1 MRSDLGHRAMG
12 TTAAHQRGCGQAG
25 DDTPPNLPGH
35 TDHFGNT
42 VPMADTT
49 RTTRTPGVGE
59 PTPRRSFLQHPMGLY
74 YLLIGATLALLG
86 LGLLMVLSASSVL
99 SIKLHGSAYT
109 LAQRQLLFAV
119 IGVTC
124 MIIATRLSVRM
135 WRRLAWPAL
144 VIAVGLLIA
153 VLIIGVEVGGQK
165 NWIDLFGP
173 FRLQPS
179 EFAKIALILW
189 SADLLAR
196 KQPMLDRWSHLLIP
210 VLPVTGLLLL
220 LVLLEGDV
228 GNTLILAVIACGVLF
243 AAGAPLRL
251 FAVLGVLGVASIAA
265 LTLAAPYRMSRFTS
279 WLDPS
284 ADRLGDG
291 WQVTQGQFALGTGG
305 WWGVGLGASREKW
318 GSLPEAHTD
327 FIFPVVGEEL
337 GLMGTFAVL
346 GLFAVIAFVA
356 FRLVHSAQD
365 PFVRLASAGVGTWIV
380 FQAVINIG
388 AVLSLLPITGVPLPL
403 VSYGGSSLVPLLVS
417 LGMLMS
423 FARSA
428 GATAGGAPIR
438 LTVIPG
444 GAGQGRSRVDS

>member
-1 MRSDLGHRAMG
+1 MAP
-12 TTAAHQRGCGQAG
+12 TA
-25 DDTPPNLPGH
+25 PS
-35 TDHFGNT
+35 
-42 VPMADTT
+42 T
-49 RTTRTPGVGE
+49 RTSRGKAEASGE
-59 PTPRRSFLQHPMGLY
+59 APVRRSLLQHPMGLY
-74 YLLIGATLALLG
+74 YLLLGATLALLG

-99 SIKLHGSAYT
+99 SIRLHGSPYT

-119 IGVTC
+119 IGVVL
-124 MIIATRLSVRM
+124 MVVATRLSVRT

-144 VIAVGLLIA
+144 IVALVLLVA
-153 VLIIGVEVGGQK
+153 VLIVGVEVSGQR
-165 NWIDLFGP
+165 NWIDIVGP

-189 SADLLAR
+189 SADTLAR
-196 KQPMLDRWSHLLIP
+196 KEPMLDRWSHLLVP
-210 VLPVTGLLLL
+210 VLPVTAMILL

-251 FAVLGVLGVASIAA
+251 FALLGGIGLLGILA

-284 ADRLGDG
+284 ADRLGEG

-305 WWGVGLGASREKW
+305 WWGVGLGGSREKW

-337 GLMGTFAVL
+337 GLVGTMTVL
-346 GLFAVIAFVA
+346 VLFSVIAFVA
-356 FRLVHSAQD
+356 FRLVHSSD
-365 PFVRLASAGVGTWIV
+365 DMFVRLASAGVGTWIV
-380 FQAVINIG
+380 FQAVVNVG

-403 VSYGGSSLVPLLVS
+403 VSYGGSSLVPLLIS

-423 FARSA
+423 FARKA
-428 GATAGGAPIR
+428 GATAAGVPIT
-438 LTVIPG
+438 LTVIDG
-444 GAGQGRSRVDS
+444 GSAPQGREKRRTSR

>member
-1 MRSDLGHRAMG
+1 MAS
-12 TTAAHQRGCGQAG
+12 TTPARTSRGKAAEEE
-25 DDTPPNLPGH
+25 PP
-35 TDHFGNT
+35 
-42 VPMADTT
+42 V
-49 RTTRTPGVGE
+49 
-59 PTPRRSFLQHPMGLY
+59 RRSLLHHPMGLY
-74 YLLIGATLALLG
+74 YLLFGATLALLG

-109 LAQRQLLFAV
+109 LAQRQLLFAALGV
-119 IGVTC
+119 IL
-124 MIIATRLSVRM
+124 MIVATRLSVNV
-135 WRRLAWPAL
+135 WRRIAWPAL
-144 VIAVGLLIA
+144 IGALVLLVA
-153 VLIIGVEVGGQK
+153 VLVIGVEVGGQK
-165 NWIDLFGP
+165 NWIDIIGP

-189 SADLLAR
+189 SADILAR
-196 KQPMLDRWSHLLIP
+196 KEPMLDRWSHLLVP
-210 VLPVTGLLLL
+210 VLPVTGLMLV

-251 FAVLGVLGVASIAA
+251 FVVLGAVGLAGIAL
-265 LTLAAPYRMSRFTS
+265 LTVAAPYRMSRFTI
-279 WLDPS
+279 WLDPAS
-284 ADRLGDG
+284 DRLGDG

-305 WWGVGLGASREKW
+305 WWGLGLGASREKW

-337 GLMGTFAVL
+337 GLIGTLTVL
-346 GLFAVIAFVA
+346 ALFAVVAFVA

-380 FQAVINIG
+380 FQAVVNIG

-423 FARSA
+423 FARTA
-428 GATAGGAPIR
+428 GATAGGAPVAPVS
-438 LTVIPG
+438 LTVIDG
-444 GAGQGRSRVDS
+444 GPDAKPAQRKRARTTR

>member
-1 MRSDLGHRAMG
+1 
-12 TTAAHQRGCGQAG
+12 
-25 DDTPPNLPGH
+25 
-35 TDHFGNT
+35 
-42 VPMADTT
+42 MADTLRRT
-49 RTTRTPGVGE
+49 RAASAEKATDGP
-59 PTPRRSFLQHPMGLY
+59 PRRSLLQHPMGLY

-99 SIKLHGSAYT
+99 SIRLHGSAYT
-109 LAQRQLLFAV
+109 LAQRQLLFAG
-119 IGVTC
+119 IGIVL
-124 MIIATRLSVRM
+124 MIVATRLSVRT

-144 VIAVGLLIA
+144 IVALGLLVA
-153 VLIIGVEVGGQK
+153 VLIVGVEVSGQR
-165 NWIDLFGP
+165 NWIDIVGP

-189 SADLLAR
+189 SADTLAR
-196 KQPMLDRWSHLLIP
+196 KEPMLDRWSHLLVP
-210 VLPVTGLLLL
+210 VLPVTALILL

-228 GNTLILAVIACGVLF
+228 GNTLILAMIACGVLF

-251 FAVLGVLGVASIAA
+251 FVGLGVIGLIGIAG

-284 ADRLGDG
+284 ADRLGEG

-305 WWGVGLGASREKW
+305 WWGVGLGGSREKW

-337 GLMGTFAVL
+337 GLVGTMTVL
-346 GLFAVIAFVA
+346 VLFAVIAFVA
-356 FRLVHSAQD
+356 FRLVHSAD
-365 PFVRLASAGVGTWIV
+365 DMFVRLASAGVGTWIV
-380 FQAVINIG
+380 FQAVVNVG

-403 VSYGGSSLVPLLVS
+403 VSYGGSSLVPLLIS

-423 FARSA
+423 FARNA
-428 GATAGGAPIR
+428 GATAAGAPIT
-438 LTVIPG
+438 LTVIEG
-444 GAGQGRSRVDS
+444 GSAPQGRGKSRTTR

>member
-1 MRSDLGHRAMG
+1 
-12 TTAAHQRGCGQAG
+12 
-25 DDTPPNLPGH
+25 
-35 TDHFGNT
+35 
-42 VPMADTT
+42 MADTL
-49 RTTRTPGVGE
+49 RRSRTPSAEKSGSDAGGE
-59 PTPRRSFLQHPMGLY
+59 APVRRSLLQHPMGLY
-74 YLLIGATLALLG
+74 YLLLGATLALLG

-99 SIKLHGSAYT
+99 SIRLHGSPYT
-109 LAQRQLLFAV
+109 LAQRQLLFAA
-119 IGVTC
+119 IGVVL
-124 MIIATRLSVRM
+124 MVVATRLSVRT

-144 VIAVGLLIA
+144 IVAVVLLLA
-153 VLIIGVEVGGQK
+153 VLVVGVEVSGQR
-165 NWIDLFGP
+165 NWIDIVGP

-189 SADLLAR
+189 SADTLAR
-196 KQPMLDRWSHLLIP
+196 KEPMLDRWSHLLVP
-210 VLPVTGLLLL
+210 VLPVTAMILL

-251 FAVLGVLGVASIAA
+251 FVLLGGIGLLGILA

-284 ADRLGDG
+284 ADRLGEG

-305 WWGVGLGASREKW
+305 WWGVGLGGSREKW

-337 GLMGTFAVL
+337 GLVGTMTVL
-346 GLFAVIAFVA
+346 VLFAIVAFVA
-356 FRLVHSAQD
+356 FRLVHSSD
-365 PFVRLASAGVGTWIV
+365 DMFVRLASAGVGTWIV
-380 FQAVINIG
+380 FQAVVNVG

-403 VSYGGSSLVPLLVS
+403 VSYGGSSLVPLLIS

-423 FARSA
+423 FARKA
-428 GATAGGAPIR
+428 GATAAGAPIT
-438 LTVIPG
+438 LMVIDG
-444 GAGQGRSRVDS
+444 GSAPQGREKSRTTR

>member
-1 MRSDLGHRAMG
+1 
-12 TTAAHQRGCGQAG
+12 
-25 DDTPPNLPGH
+25 
-35 TDHFGNT
+35 
-42 VPMADTT
+42 MADTLRRT
-49 RTTRTPGVGE
+49 RTSAAKDADPPV
-59 PTPRRSFLQHPMGLY
+59 RRSLLQHPMGLY
-74 YLLIGATLALLG
+74 YLLLGATLALLG

-99 SIKLHGSAYT
+99 SIRLHGSPYT

-119 IGVTC
+119 IGVVL
-124 MIIATRLSVRM
+124 MIVATRLSVQM

-144 VIAVGLLIA
+144 IAALVLLVA
-153 VLIIGVEVGGQK
+153 VLIVGVEVSGQR

-189 SADLLAR
+189 SADTLAR
-196 KQPMLDRWSHLLIP
+196 KEPMLDRWSHLLVP
-210 VLPVTGLLLL
+210 VLPVTAMILM
-220 LVLLEGDV
+220 LVLLQGDV

-251 FAVLGVLGVASIAA
+251 FVALGAVGLAGIAA
-265 LTLAAPYRMSRFTS
+265 LTLAAPYRMSRFTA

-305 WWGVGLGASREKW
+305 WWGVGLGGSREKW

-337 GLMGTFAVL
+337 GLVGTITVL
-346 GLFAVIAFVA
+346 ILFAVIAFVA
-356 FRLVHSAQD
+356 FRLVHSSD
-365 PFVRLASAGVGTWIV
+365 DMFVRLASAGVGTWIV
-380 FQAVINIG
+380 FQAVINVG

-403 VSYGGSSLVPLLVS
+403 VSYGGSSLIPLLVS

-428 GATAGGAPIR
+428 GATAAGAPIT
-438 LTVIPG
+438 LTVIDG
-444 GAGQGRSRVDS
+444 GSGRQAGRVKTRTPR

>member
-1 MRSDLGHRAMG
+1 MASTTPTRASG
-12 TTAAHQRGCGQAG
+12 SAAKAGAADGQ
-25 DDTPPNLPGH
+25 PP
-35 TDHFGNT
+35 
-42 VPMADTT
+42 V
-49 RTTRTPGVGE
+49 
-59 PTPRRSFLQHPMGLY
+59 RRSLIHHPMGLY
-74 YLLIGATLALLG
+74 YLLLGATLALLG

-109 LAQRQLLFAV
+109 LAQRQLMFAV
-119 IGVTC
+119 IGIVL
-124 MIIATRLSVRM
+124 MIVATRLPVRV
-135 WRRLAWPAL
+135 WRGLAWPAL
-144 VIAVGLLIA
+144 MGAFVLLVA

-165 NWIDLFGP
+165 NWIDIIGP

-189 SADLLAR
+189 SADILAR
-196 KQPMLDRWSHLLIP
+196 KEPILDRWSHLLVP
-210 VLPVTGLLLL
+210 LLPVTGLILV

-251 FAVLGVLGVASIAA
+251 FVILGAVGLAGIAL
-265 LTLAAPYRMSRFTS
+265 LTMAAPYRMSRFTI
-279 WLDPS
+279 WLDPAS
-284 ADRLGDG
+284 DRLGDG

-305 WWGVGLGASREKW
+305 WWGLGLGASREKW

-337 GLMGTFAVL
+337 GLVGTLTVL
-346 GLFAVIAFVA
+346 ALFAVIAFVA

-365 PFVRLASAGVGTWIV
+365 PFVRLASAGVGTWVV
-380 FQAVINIG
+380 FQAVVNIG

-403 VSYGGSSLVPLLVS
+403 VSYGGSSLLPLLVS

-428 GATAGGAPIR
+428 GATAGGAPVAPVK
-438 LTVIPG
+438 LTVID
-444 GAGQGRSRVDS
+444 GATSKPRASSATSSPKSSAKRKQASPTGAAKPTRRARTR

>member
-1 MRSDLGHRAMG
+1 MATTLRRATAPGPSDP
-12 TTAAHQRGCGQAG
+12 TA
-25 DDTPPNLPGH
+25 
-35 TDHFGNT
+35 
-42 VPMADTT
+42 
-49 RTTRTPGVGE
+49 
-59 PTPRRSFLQHPMGLY
+59 RRSLLHHPMGLY
-74 YLLIGATLALLG
+74 YLLLGATLALLG

-109 LAQRQLLFAV
+109 LAQRQLIFAA
-119 IGVTC
+119 IGVVC
-124 MIIATRLSVRM
+124 MIVATRLSVRT

-144 VIAVGLLIA
+144 MIAVVLLLA
-153 VLIIGVEVGGQK
+153 VLVIGVEVSGQR
-165 NWIDLFGP
+165 NWIDIVGP

-196 KQPMLDRWSHLLIP
+196 KEPMLHTWKHLLVP
-210 VLPVTGLLLL
+210 VLPMTGMILV
-220 LVLLEGDV
+220 LVLLEGDI

-251 FAVLGVLGVASIAA
+251 FVVLGIIGAA
-265 LTLAAPYRMSRFTS
+265 ALMLLTLAAPYRMSRFTS
-279 WLDPS
+279 WLNPS

-337 GLMGTFAVL
+337 GLMGTLAVL
-346 GLFAVIAFVA
+346 GLFAVVAFVA
-356 FRLVHSAQD
+356 FRIVHSAED
-365 PFVRLASAGVGTWIV
+365 SFVRLASAGVGTWIV
-380 FQAVINIG
+380 FQAVVNIG

-403 VSYGGSSLVPLLVS
+403 VSYGGSSLLPLLLA

-438 LTVIPG
+438 LTVIDG
-444 GAGQGRSRVDS
+444 GSDQGRPRARA

>member
-1 MRSDLGHRAMG
+1 MAS
-12 TTAAHQRGCGQAG
+12 T
-25 DDTPPNLPGH
+25 LP
-35 TDHFGNT
+35 
-42 VPMADTT
+42 TT
-49 RTTRTPGVGE
+49 RASRGAGEASGE
-59 PTPRRSFLQHPMGLY
+59 PPVRRSLLQHPMGLY
-74 YLLIGATLALLG
+74 YLLLGATLALLG

-99 SIKLHGSAYT
+99 SIRLHGSPYT
-109 LAQRQLLFAV
+109 LAQRQLLFACLGIV
-119 IGVTC
+119 L
-124 MIIATRLSVRM
+124 MIIGTRLSVNM

-144 VIAVGLLIA
+144 IVAFGLLVA
-153 VLIIGVEVGGQK
+153 VLIVGVEVSGQK
-165 NWIDLFGP
+165 NWIDIIGP

-189 SADLLAR
+189 SADILAR
-196 KQPMLDRWSHLLIP
+196 KEPMLDRWSHLLVP
-210 VLPVTGLLLL
+210 VLPVTGMILV

-228 GNTLILAVIACGVLF
+228 GNTLILGVIACGVLF

-251 FAVLGVLGVASIAA
+251 FLALGAVGLAGIAA

-284 ADRLGDG
+284 ADRLGEG

-337 GLMGTFAVL
+337 GLVGTMTVL
-346 GLFAVIAFVA
+346 VLFAVIAFVA
-356 FRLVHSAQD
+356 FRLVQSSD
-365 PFVRLASAGVGTWIV
+365 DMFVRLASAGVGTWIV
-380 FQAVINIG
+380 FQAVVNVG

-403 VSYGGSSLVPLLVS
+403 VSYGGSSLVPLLIS

-423 FARSA
+423 FARRA
-428 GATAGGAPIR
+428 GATAAGAPITLR
-438 LTVIPG
+438 VIDG
-444 GAGQGRSRVDS
+444 GTAPQARGKSRTTR

>member
-1 MRSDLGHRAMG
+1 MAS
-12 TTAAHQRGCGQAG
+12 T
-25 DDTPPNLPGH
+25 LP
-35 TDHFGNT
+35 
-42 VPMADTT
+42 TT
-49 RTTRTPGVGE
+49 RASRGEQEGSGE
-59 PTPRRSFLQHPMGLY
+59 PPVRRSLLNHPMGLY
-74 YLLIGATLALLG
+74 YLLVGATLALLG

-109 LAQRQLLFAV
+109 LAQRQLLFAA
-119 IGVTC
+119 IGVVL
-124 MIIATRLSVRM
+124 MIIGTRLSVNV
-135 WRRLAWPAL
+135 WRRLAWPSLIVAFLLL
-144 VIAVGLLIA
+144 VA
-153 VLIIGVEVGGQK
+153 VLIVGVEVSGQK
-165 NWIDLFGP
+165 NWIDIVGP

-189 SADLLAR
+189 SADILAR
-196 KQPMLDRWSHLLIP
+196 KEPMLDRWSHLLVP
-210 VLPVTGLLLL
+210 VLPVTGMILV

-251 FAVLGVLGVASIAA
+251 FMALGAMGLAGIVL

-284 ADRLGDG
+284 ADRLGES

-305 WWGVGLGASREKW
+305 WWGLGLGASREKW

-337 GLMGTFAVL
+337 GLVGTLTVL
-346 GLFAVIAFVA
+346 ALFAVIAFVA
-356 FRLVHSAQD
+356 FRLVHSSDDA
-365 PFVRLASAGVGTWIV
+365 FVRLASAGVGTWIV
-380 FQAVINIG
+380 FQAVVNIG

-403 VSYGGSSLVPLLVS
+403 VSYGGSSLVPLLIS

-423 FARSA
+423 FARRA
-428 GATAGGAPIR
+428 GATAGGAPVKPVS
-438 LTVIPG
+438 LTVIDG
-444 GAGQGRSRVDS
+444 GPDAAPRSQKPAQRKQTSPTGAARPTRRASPSGAARPTRRA

>member
-1 MRSDLGHRAMG
+1 MASSTPTRASG
-12 TTAAHQRGCGQAG
+12 ATEAG
-25 DDTPPNLPGH
+25 AGEEPP
-35 TDHFGNT
+35 
-42 VPMADTT
+42 V
-49 RTTRTPGVGE
+49 
-59 PTPRRSFLQHPMGLY
+59 RRSLIHHPMGLY

-109 LAQRQLLFAV
+109 LAQRQLLFAA
-119 IGVTC
+119 IGVVL
-124 MIIATRLSVRM
+124 MIIGTRLSVRV
-135 WRRLAWPAL
+135 WRSLAWPAL
-144 VIAVGLLIA
+144 IGAFVLLVA
-153 VLIIGVEVGGQK
+153 VLIVGVEVSGQK
-165 NWIDLFGP
+165 NWIDIIGP

-189 SADLLAR
+189 AADILAR
-196 KQPMLDRWSHLLIP
+196 KEPMLDRWSHLLVP
-210 VLPVTGLLLL
+210 VLPVTGMILV

-228 GNTLILAVIACGVLF
+228 GNTLILGVIACGVLF

-251 FAVLGVLGVASIAA
+251 FLALGAIGVAGIAL
-265 LTLAAPYRMSRFTS
+265 LTMAAPYRMSRFTI
-279 WLDPS
+279 WLDPAS
-284 ADRLGDG
+284 DRLGDG

-305 WWGVGLGASREKW
+305 WWGLGLGASREKW

-337 GLMGTFAVL
+337 GLVGTLAVL
-346 GLFAVIAFVA
+346 ALFAVIAFVA
-356 FRLVHSAQD
+356 FRLVHSASD

-380 FQAVINIG
+380 FQAVVNIG

-423 FARSA
+423 FARTA
-428 GATAGGAPIR
+428 GATAGGAPVAPVK
-438 LTVIPG
+438 LTVIDG
-444 GAGQGRSRVDS
+444 GPTTQRRTSTAKSSTTSSAKPKRTSPTGAARPTRRARTP

>member
-1 MRSDLGHRAMG
+1 
-12 TTAAHQRGCGQAG
+12 
-25 DDTPPNLPGH
+25 
-35 TDHFGNT
+35 
-42 VPMADTT
+42 MADTL
-49 RTTRTPGVGE
+49 RRSRTPSAEKSGAGAAGE
-59 PTPRRSFLQHPMGLY
+59 APVRRSLLQHPMGLY
-74 YLLIGATLALLG
+74 YLLLGATLALLG

-99 SIKLHGSAYT
+99 SIRLHGSPYT
-109 LAQRQLLFAV
+109 LAQRQLLFAA
-119 IGVTC
+119 IGVVC
-124 MIIATRLSVRM
+124 MIVGTRLSVRT

-144 VIAVGLLIA
+144 IVALVLLLA
-153 VLIIGVEVGGQK
+153 VLVVGVEVSGQR
-165 NWIDLFGP
+165 NWIDIVGP

-189 SADLLAR
+189 SADTLAR
-196 KQPMLDRWSHLLIP
+196 KEPMLDRWSHLLVP
-210 VLPVTGLLLL
+210 VLPVTAMILL

-251 FAVLGVLGVASIAA
+251 FALLGGVGLLGILA

-284 ADRLGDG
+284 ADRLGEG

-305 WWGVGLGASREKW
+305 WWGVGLGGSREKW

-337 GLMGTFAVL
+337 GLVGTMTVL
-346 GLFAVIAFVA
+346 VLFAIIAFVA
-356 FRLVHSAQD
+356 FRLVHSSD
-365 PFVRLASAGVGTWIV
+365 DMFVRLASAGVGTWIV
-380 FQAVINIG
+380 FQAVVNVG

-403 VSYGGSSLVPLLVS
+403 VSYGGSSLVPLLIS

-423 FARSA
+423 FARKA
-428 GATAGGAPIR
+428 GATAAGAPIT
-438 LTVIPG
+438 LMVIDG
-444 GAGQGRSRVDS
+444 GSAPQGREKSRTTR